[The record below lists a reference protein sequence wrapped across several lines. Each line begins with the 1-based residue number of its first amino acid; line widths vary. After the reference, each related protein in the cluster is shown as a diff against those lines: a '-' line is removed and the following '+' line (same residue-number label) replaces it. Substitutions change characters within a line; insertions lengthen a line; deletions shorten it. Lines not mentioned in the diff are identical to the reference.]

1 MCCETKAMKWN
12 RTAGCVWILTS
23 YKWLFSRSGAACQ
36 LCCLCTSVPSWCEE
50 SRVWTGHANTAECQ
64 PAGTGLIGCSLKWS
78 CLFITPRCQGKS
90 HPTGSFSSSATFYT
104 QQLFYCA
111 VLVTA
116 HYFFFLCLFLP
127 PSSITFEWVGLS
139 HLGKAEQNQSV
150 SGLKALKLL
159 EPSRKFDSGL

>member
-1 MCCETKAMKWN
+1 MNLNIVQMAFQQK
-12 RTAGCVWILTS
+12 
-23 YKWLFSRSGAACQ
+23 RSGLSAVLSLHICAQ
-36 LCCLCTSVPSWCEE
+36 LMWKEQGVNWCLI
-50 SRVWTGHANTAECQ
+50 RHANTAECQ

-78 CLFITPRCQGKS
+78 CLLITPRCQGKS
-90 HPTGSFSSSATFYT
+90 HPTGSFSNSATFYS

-127 PSSITFEWVGLS
+127 RSSITFDWVGLS
-139 HLGKAEQNQSV
+139 HLGKAERNQSV